1 MFSDGCSDS
10 DCWGCSSQS
19 AWETFHINMF
29 RLLMRVSPEF
39 DVLAAVAHAFEWSF
53 EGGYHNC
60 TRLPEGGW
68 RRRKIRWR
76 SFVMPRSILTSGSA
90 FLLLI
95 LSSASIP
102 TLSLCLSERRP
113 PSLLHPLLLSS
124 FFNDI
129 LFQFSCFLISRT
141 IIKLCPLTFF
151 SLISVRC

>member
-1 MFSDGCSDS
+1 
-10 DCWGCSSQS
+10 
-19 AWETFHINMF
+19 
-29 RLLMRVSPEF
+29 MRVSPEF

-76 SFVMPRSILTSGSA
+76 SFVMPRSILTSA

-124 FFNDI
+124 NGLLLYWYFAPLPPPSALTCIYPCVLLPSSSSLSSPFLLLSQI
-129 LFQFSCFLISRT
+129 LPFYHHA
-141 IIKLCPLTFF
+141 PL
-151 SLISVRC
+151 